1 MLNTTTGTVLS
12 VKKLWWLRLS
22 TKAVHLGAQD
32 GALFPHI
39 LKIRYMADWM
49 EYTKNK
55 WVLTKKPIPQE
66 GDTVQ
71 LIYDDLK
78 PEKIKLDL

>member
-39 LKIRYMADWM
+39 LKIRYMADGM

-55 WVLTKKPIPQE
+55 RVLTKKPIPQE

>member
-12 VKKLWWLRLS
+12 GKKLWWLRIS
-22 TKAVHLGAQD
+22 TKAVHTGAQD
-32 GALFPHI
+32 GAIFPHI
-39 LKIRYMADWM
+39 LKIRYMADGM

>member
-39 LKIRYMADWM
+39 LRIRYMADGM

-78 PEKIKLDL
+78 PEKIKRDL

>member
-1 MLNTTTGTVLS
+1 M
-12 VKKLWWLRLS
+12 KKLWWLRLS

-39 LKIRYMADWM
+39 LKIRYMADGM
-49 EYTKNK
+49 EHTKNK